1 MDEDTDHKL
10 PNLKICIENTE
21 SDDERRDRVAVSE
34 DEELDYNEEV
44 ESSGSS
50 EEDNVE
56 FNVRLGNRKKSGDKG
71 SRLDSKLL
79 KTREDSRVIKSKS
92 ESEEGEINDSSDDSP
107 VEFNVRLGELSNHSS
122 RSKVT

>member
-1 MDEDTDHKL
+1 MRTGLDPEWWCVFGFLFCNTSCFKMDEDTDHKL

-79 KTREDSRVIKSKS
+79 
-92 ESEEGEINDSSDDSP
+92 
-107 VEFNVRLGELSNHSS
+107 
-122 RSKVT
+122 